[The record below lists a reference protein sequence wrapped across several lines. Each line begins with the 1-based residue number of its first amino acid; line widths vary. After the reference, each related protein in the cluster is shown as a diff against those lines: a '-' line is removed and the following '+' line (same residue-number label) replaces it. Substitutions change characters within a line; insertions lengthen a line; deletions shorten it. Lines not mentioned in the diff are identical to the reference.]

1 MFPKVRKGVQMNNGS
16 RALLAD
22 KVAIVSGGGGGIGK
36 GISLAFA
43 AHGARVIVAERDAHH
58 AEDTVV
64 EIEAAG
70 GQAVASVV
78 DVQEREQVAAMA
90 DTALRAYGAM
100 DILVNN
106 VGDYLAAK
114 PFLETAEEE
123 WEALYRI
130 NLKHVFLCT
139 QAVAPQMIA
148 RGAGGSIINISTV
161 EAFRGIPHCAVYSAF
176 KGGVTQFTKSFALE
190 MAQYRIRVNAVAP
203 DVTQSLQVPYDRW
216 VPAEQRHLIPLWV
229 PLGRFGMP
237 EDIAGAALF
246 LASDLSRFTTG
257 TTVHVDGGTYAA
269 GGWYR
274 TARGGW
280 TNSPLNP

>member
-1 MFPKVRKGVQMNNGS
+1 
-16 RALLAD
+16 
-22 KVAIVSGGGGGIGK
+22 
-36 GISLAFA
+36 
-43 AHGARVIVAERDAHH
+43 VIVAERDAGR
-58 AEDTVV
+58 AEETVV
-64 EIEAAG
+64 EIQAAG
-70 GQAVASVV
+70 GQAVTSVV
-78 DVQEREQVAAMA
+78 DVQDREQVTAMA
-90 DTALRAYGAM
+90 DMAQRVCGAI

-114 PFLETAEEE
+114 PFLETTEED
-123 WEALYRI
+123 WESLYRI

-139 QAVAPQMIA
+139 QAIAPTMIA
-148 RGAGGSIINISTV
+148 RGAGGSIINLSTV

-176 KGGVTQFTKSFALE
+176 KGGVTQFTKSLALE

-216 VPAEQRHLIPLWV
+216 VPVEQRHLIPLWV

-246 LASDLSRFTTG
+246 LASDLSRFMTG

-274 TARGGW
+274 TQRGGW
-280 TNSPLNP
+280 TNSPLDP

>member
-1 MFPKVRKGVQMNNGS
+1 MDMKDNSM
-16 RALLAD
+16 ALLAD
-22 KVAIVSGGGGGIGK
+22 KVAIVTGGGGGIGK
-36 GISLAFA
+36 GISLVFA
-43 AHGARVIVAERDAHH
+43 AHGARVVVAERDPDRAN
-58 AEDTVV
+58 ETVAA
-64 EIEAAG
+64 IQAAG
-70 GQAVASVV
+70 GQATASVV

-90 DTALRAYGAM
+90 DAALRAYGAV

-114 PFLETAEEE
+114 PFLETAEED
-123 WEALYRI
+123 WEGLYRI

-139 QAVAPQMIA
+139 QAIAPQMIE
-148 RGAGGSIINISTV
+148 RAGGSIINVSTV
-161 EAFRGIPHCAVYSAF
+161 EAFRGIPNCAVYSAF

-190 MAQYRIRVNAVAP
+190 IAQYHIRVNAIAP
-203 DVTQSLQVPYDRW
+203 DVTQTLQVPYDRW
-216 VPAEQRHLIPLWV
+216 VPPEQRELIPLWV

-237 EDIAGAALF
+237 DDIAGVALF
-246 LASDLSRFTTG
+246 LASDLSRFMTG

>member
-1 MFPKVRKGVQMNNGS
+1 MKDHS
-16 RALLAD
+16 AALLAD
-22 KVAIVSGGGGGIGK
+22 KVAIVTGGGGGIGK

-43 AHGARVIVAERDAHH
+43 AHGAKVIVAERDPERARETV
-58 AEDTVV
+58 AE
-64 EIEAAG
+64 IQASG
-70 GQAVASVV
+70 GQAIASVV
-78 DVQEREQVAAMA
+78 DVQAREQVAAMA
-90 DTALRAYGAM
+90 DAALRAYGVV

-106 VGDYLAAK
+106 VGDYLVAR
-114 PFLETAEEE
+114 PFLETGEED
-123 WEALYRI
+123 WEALYRV

-139 QAVAPQMIA
+139 QAIAPKMID

-190 MAQYRIRVNAVAP
+190 MAPHRVRVNAIAP
-203 DVTQSLQVPYDRW
+203 DVTQTLQVPYDRW
-216 VPAEQRHLIPLWV
+216 VPPEQRELIPLWV

-246 LASDLSRFTTG
+246 LASDLSRFMTG

>member
-1 MFPKVRKGVQMNNGS
+1 MKDRAT
-16 RALLAD
+16 ALLAD
-22 KVAIVSGGGGGIGK
+22 KVAAVTGGGGGIGK
-36 GISLAFA
+36 GISLVFA
-43 AHGARVIVAERDAHH
+43 AHGARVVVAERDPDRAN
-58 AEDTVV
+58 ETVAA
-64 EIEAAG
+64 IQAAG
-70 GQAVASVV
+70 GQAMAVVV
-78 DVQEREQVAAMA
+78 DVQEREQVAAMVDA
-90 DTALRAYGAM
+90 ALRAYGAV

-114 PFLETAEEE
+114 PFLETTDED
-123 WEALYRI
+123 WEALYRS
-130 NLKHVFLCT
+130 NLKHIFTCT
-139 QAVAPQMIA
+139 QAFAPQMIA
-148 RGAGGSIINISTV
+148 RGAGGSIINMSTV
-161 EAFRGIPHCAVYSAF
+161 EAFRGIPNCAVYSAF

-190 MAQYRIRVNAVAP
+190 VAQYRIRVNAIAP
-203 DVTQSLQVPYDRW
+203 DVTQTLQVPYDRW
-216 VPAEQRHLIPLWV
+216 VPPEQRDLIPLWV

-246 LASDLSRFTTG
+246 LASDLSRFMTG